1 MKASHAVLIVS
12 QISVHIIKDWVKI
25 KIMNII
31 GFEEF
36 NISALIIKDK
46 TRVIFIS
53 VNSLI
58 KILALEVKDVYTLF
72 WSFYNKLIFS
82 LQD

>member
-1 MKASHAVLIVS
+1 VKASHAVLIVS